1 MIIQLWLRNDVW
13 NKNPWTMHWEYRLC
27 KLPHAVVAAVC
38 RTRKEESQR
47 ISVRIQT
54 PTPLKT
60 FQNTQS
66 PSLTCIM
73 RCKIRL
79 NKRAVWDLCSTWDA
93 GRWVS
98 ILIPAK
104 DHEPAALRQQQPGP
118 SPAPPSC
125 TAISAPLQQWS
136 NQSDNTRLVS
146 PKYRAIRN

>member
-27 KLPHAVVAAVC
+27 KLPHAVLAAVC
-38 RTRKEESQR
+38 RTRKEGKEHV
-47 ISVRIQT
+47 SVRIQT

-73 RCKIRL
+73 HCKIRL
-79 NKRAVWDLCSTWDA
+79 SKRALWDLCSTWDT

-98 ILIPAK
+98 ILIPRK
-104 DHEPAALRQQQPGP
+104 AAPCQQQPRP
-118 SPAPPSC
+118 SLAPPSC
-125 TAISAPLQQWS
+125 SAISAPLQQWS
-136 NQSDNTRLVS
+136 NQSDSTHLVS
-146 PKYRAIRN
+146 PKCRAIRN